1 MTTVVT
7 NRPALDFDEILF
19 VPLSISGFPV
29 RQFGE
34 RWVSVELAHRTQ
46 NWAQESEMKV
56 AVFVK
61 ATPSSEAGTLPSEQ
75 LLADM
80 GKYNEA
86 LVNAGIMKSG
96 EGLKPSSLG
105 ARVRFSG
112 ANRTVTDGPFTE
124 TKELV
129 AGFWMWEVASMQEAI
144 EWVKKCP
151 NPMDEDSDIEI
162 RPCFG
167 MDDFAPVDP
176 TGQLRQEE
184 HALAERISDM
194 SEDEAAIRRVIA
206 AWSRALEAKDLD
218 GLVADYA
225 DDAVVFDAIPPYK
238 TVGKEAIREVWAN
251 CLPYFP
257 ERFKSEHRDIVIHV
271 TGDTAIMHGMHHFV
285 PDLADDPIGQNWLR
299 VTVGY
304 RRINGQWK
312 SVHDHISTPF
322 NPMNSQAWMIR
333 DPETVDVPDYSA
345 TGAN

>member
-1 MTTVVT
+1 
-7 NRPALDFDEILF
+7 
-19 VPLSISGFPV
+19 
-29 RQFGE
+29 
-34 RWVSVELAHRTQ
+34 
-46 NWAQESEMKV
+46 MKV

-61 ATPSSEAGTLPSEQ
+61 ATRSSEAGTLPSEQ

-86 LVNAGIMKSG
+86 LVNAGIMKAG

-112 ANRTVTDGPFTE
+112 ANRTVTDGPFAE
-124 TKELV
+124 TNELV
-129 AGFWMWEVASMQEAI
+129 AGFWMWEVESMQEAI

-151 NPMDEDSDIEI
+151 NPMDDDSDIEI
-162 RPCFG
+162 RPCFAPE
-167 MDDFAPVDP
+167 DFAPSDP
-176 TGQLRQEE
+176 TGRLIQDEQ
-184 HALAERISDM
+184 ALLKRINTMSD
-194 SEDEAAIRRVIA
+194 DEAAIRRLIA
-206 AWSRALEAKDLD
+206 TWSRALEAKDLD

-225 DDAVVFDAIPPYK
+225 DDAVLFDAIPPYK
-238 TVGKEAIREVWAN
+238 TVGKEAIRQVWAN

-271 TGDTAIMHGMHHFV
+271 TGDTAIMHCLHHFI
-285 PDLADDPIGQNWLR
+285 PEPADDPIGQNWLR

-304 RRINGQWK
+304 RRIDGKWK

-333 DPETVDVPDYSA
+333 DPNTVDMPDYSA
-345 TGAN
+345 AGGS

>member
-1 MTTVVT
+1 
-7 NRPALDFDEILF
+7 
-19 VPLSISGFPV
+19 
-29 RQFGE
+29 
-34 RWVSVELAHRTQ
+34 
-46 NWAQESEMKV
+46 MKV

-86 LVNAGIMKSG
+86 LVNAGIMKAG

-112 ANRTVTDGPFTE
+112 TNRTVIDGPFTE
-124 TKELV
+124 TNELV
-129 AGFWMWEVASMQEAI
+129 AGFWLWEVGSMQEAI

-151 NPMDEDSDIEI
+151 NPMLEDSDIEI
-162 RPCFG
+162 RPIYGFE
-167 MDDFAPVDP
+167 DFAELDP
-176 TGQLRQEE
+176 TGQFEQEE
-184 HALAERISDM
+184 RELADRIATMSD
-194 SEDEAAIRRVIA
+194 DEAAIRRLID

-225 DDAVVFDAIPPYK
+225 DDAVMFDAIPPYK
-238 TVGKEAIREVWAN
+238 TVGKEAIRQAWAS

-257 ERFKSEHRDIVIHV
+257 EKFRSEHRDIVIHV
-271 TGDTAIMHGMHHFV
+271 SGDTAIMHGMHHFI
-285 PDLADDPIGQNWLR
+285 PEQADDPIGRNWLR

-304 RRINGQWK
+304 RRIDGKWK

-333 DPETVDVPDYSA
+333 DPNTVDMPDY
-345 TGAN
+345 GAASES

>member
-1 MTTVVT
+1 
-7 NRPALDFDEILF
+7 
-19 VPLSISGFPV
+19 
-29 RQFGE
+29 
-34 RWVSVELAHRTQ
+34 
-46 NWAQESEMKV
+46 MKV

-61 ATPSSEAGTLPSEQ
+61 ATRSSEAGTLPSEQ

-86 LVNAGIMKSG
+86 LVNAGIIKAG

-112 ANRTVTDGPFTE
+112 TNRTVTDGPFAE
-124 TKELV
+124 TNELV

-151 NPMDEDSDIEI
+151 NPMDSDSDIEI

-167 MDDFAPVDP
+167 IDDFAPVDP
-176 TGQLRQEE
+176 TGQLREEE
-184 HALAERISDM
+184 HALAERIHHL
-194 SEDEAAIRRVIA
+194 SEDEAAIRRMIA

-225 DDAVVFDAIPPYK
+225 DDAVLFDAIPPYK
-238 TVGKEAIREVWAN
+238 TVGKESIRQVWAN

-271 TGDTAIMHGMHHFV
+271 NGDTAIMHCLHQFIPEPV
-285 PDLADDPIGQNWLR
+285 DDPIGRNWLR

-304 RRINGQWK
+304 RRIDGKWK

-333 DPETVDVPDYSA
+333 DPNAFDIPDY
-345 TGAN
+345 GAASGN